1 LRKPFGVP
9 HHRIGTYALEAHVKR
24 LAPTVLAALAAL
36 LVLAP
41 DLSADS
47 PATRQWVLATAKA
60 TGLNGEAFVS
70 SLRIVNPNGVAA
82 NVSLT
87 FLPQSSIDGSFSA
100 LGDNSGRTPVAVVV
114 GAGKTLAIEDVV
126 GTTFGGAAPAGAIQV
141 DSDVPVSVLS
151 RTFVANAKSASGV
164 PGTFGLSIPAQVE
177 AQAVALGDTAFLPYT
192 SIAPTTTSG
201 FRSNFIMSNVARSLG
216 SPISSVLHVKLVR
229 GDGST
234 VGERDYTLGK
244 LSSAQQTNIAAS
256 FGATGEDTNLTLV
269 LTVTSGGPVVIGT
282 SIIDNAISSLNY
294 APPTKVSRP
303 SGAYGLVLAD
313 SYSLAGRL
321 DVANGVPIFLSATI
335 VLEACSGSSTV
346 AYVMQAFTFADPPPN
361 TTFTKNADGTFSFTG
376 ANPVASPEA
385 SWSGLVKYEV
395 DGSVTGSI
403 TYTRASGSAGG
414 TCAGISKTISF
425 AGART
430 GP

>member
-1 LRKPFGVP
+1 
-9 HHRIGTYALEAHVKR
+9 VKR
-24 LAPTVLAALAAL
+24 LAPIVLLALF
-36 LVLAP
+36 VLTAP
-41 DLSADS
+41 LSADS

-60 TGLNGEAFVS
+60 GGANGEAFVS
-70 SLRIVNPNGVAA
+70 SLRIVNASSLDA
-82 NVSLT
+82 HVSLT
-87 FLPQSSIDGSFSA
+87 FLPQSPIDGSSSA

-126 GTTFGGAAPAGAIQV
+126 GTTFGGAAPFGIEAGAIQV

-164 PGTFGLSIPAQVE
+164 PGTFGFSIPAQVE
-177 AQAVALGDTAFLPYT
+177 SQAVALGDTAFLPYT
-192 SIAPTTTSG
+192 SIAPTTASG
-201 FRSNFIMSNVARSLG
+201 FRSNFIMSNIARSLG
-216 SPISSVLHVKLVR
+216 SPISSVVHVKLLR

-244 LSSAQQTNIAAS
+244 LSAAQQTNIAAS

-269 LTVTSGGPVVIGT
+269 VTVTTGGPVVIGT

-294 APPTKVSRP
+294 APPTKVTRP

-321 DVANGVPIFLSATI
+321 DVANGEPIFLSATL
-335 VLEACSGSSTV
+335 VLDGCKPDPNGLTTV
-346 AYVMQAFTFADPPPN
+346 AFVMQAFTFADPPPN

-376 ANPVASPEA
+376 ANPVANPEA
-385 SWSGLVKYEV
+385 TWSGLVKYEV
-395 DGSVTGSI
+395 DGSLTGAI

-414 TCAGISKTISF
+414 NCAGISKTISF